1 LKHIAE
7 RGRWKSGKN
16 EGTVDTGKRE
26 IEVWQ
31 ERRSV
36 RRELEVQYWEEGRW
50 KCGKKRDGSE
60 ERRDVH
66 M

>member
-1 LKHIAE
+1 MYCRYGEKGDGSVA
-7 RGRWKSGKN
+7 R
-16 EGTVDTGKRE
+16 T
-26 IEVWQ
+26 

-36 RRELEVQYWEEGRW
+36 RGELEVQYWEEGRW

-60 ERRDVH
+60 GRRDVH